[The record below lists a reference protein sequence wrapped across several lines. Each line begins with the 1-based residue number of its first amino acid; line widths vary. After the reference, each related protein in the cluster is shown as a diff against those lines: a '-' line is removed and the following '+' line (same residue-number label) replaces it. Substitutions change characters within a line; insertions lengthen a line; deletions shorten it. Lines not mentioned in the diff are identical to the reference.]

1 MENNNPRMS
10 FDESAREYI
19 LSLFNKKIV
28 NGNVLEL
35 DSNEEVMS
43 FEGNPL
49 TVEDFGGIKK
59 GSEIFIEDNVVSL
72 IKLKSKKE
80 WHIVV

>member
-1 MENNNPRMS
+1 MENNNPRVS

-80 WHIVV
+80 

>member
-80 WHIVV
+80 

>member
-1 MENNNPRMS
+1 MESKKPRMS

-19 LSLFNKKIV
+19 LSIFNKKIV
-28 NGNVLEL
+28 DGKVLEME
-35 DSNEEVMS
+35 SNEEVMS

-49 TVEDFGGIKK
+49 TVDDFGGIKK

-80 WHIVV
+80 

>member
-1 MENNNPRMS
+1 MS

-19 LSLFNKKIV
+19 LSIFNKKIV
-28 NGNVLEL
+28 DGKVLEME
-35 DSNEEVMS
+35 SNEEVMS

-49 TVEDFGGIKK
+49 TVDDFGGIKK

-80 WHIVV
+80 